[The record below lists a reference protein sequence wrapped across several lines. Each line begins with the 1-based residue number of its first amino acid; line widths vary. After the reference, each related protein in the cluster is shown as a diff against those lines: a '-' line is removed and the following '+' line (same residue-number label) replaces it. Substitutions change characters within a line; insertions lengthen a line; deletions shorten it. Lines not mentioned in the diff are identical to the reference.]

1 MEQLL
6 DYYDFSPFVK
16 DQSNFFDQIAYV
28 PIKDDL
34 YLVIEKKETGYSVHF
49 TKYSNQNLIGKEKPS
64 GLNTLIE
71 NFEMDNNSHRKV
83 IQQYLDY
90 N

>member
-6 DYYDFSPFVK
+6 DYYDFSDFRK
-16 DQSNFFDQIAYV
+16 DESLFFDTISFSS
-28 PIKDDL
+28 IKDDL
-34 YLVIEKKETGYSVHF
+34 YLVIEKKEEMYHIHF
-49 TKYSNQNLIGKEKPS
+49 TSYSNQNDIGKVKPL

-71 NFEMDNNSHRKV
+71 DFKIDNNQHRKI